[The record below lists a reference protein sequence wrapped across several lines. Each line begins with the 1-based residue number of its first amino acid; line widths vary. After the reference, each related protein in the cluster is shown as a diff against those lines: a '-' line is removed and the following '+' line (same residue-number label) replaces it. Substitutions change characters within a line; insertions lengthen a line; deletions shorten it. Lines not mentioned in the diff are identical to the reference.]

1 MKPERKMLSFAYFSY
16 ERKRMYRMQRSF
28 QKNVKKCKERSIN
41 FKRTLKN
48 AAFFLKE
55 HKNLAFFEKNA
66 CPTLNF
72 VLQKVVIF
80 ISLGAR
86 VCRQTRG

>member
-1 MKPERKMLSFAYFSY
+1 
-16 ERKRMYRMQRSF
+16 MQRSF

-55 HKNLAFFEKNA
+55 HKNLGFFEKNA

-72 VLQKVVIF
+72 LLKKGVIF
-80 ISLGAR
+80 ISLGAL
-86 VCRQTRG
+86 VCTVQANLRANQCQLTSVLLRHGTYINI

>member
-1 MKPERKMLSFAYFSY
+1 
-16 ERKRMYRMQRSF
+16 MQRSF
-28 QKNVKKCKERSIN
+28 QKNVKKCKKRSIN